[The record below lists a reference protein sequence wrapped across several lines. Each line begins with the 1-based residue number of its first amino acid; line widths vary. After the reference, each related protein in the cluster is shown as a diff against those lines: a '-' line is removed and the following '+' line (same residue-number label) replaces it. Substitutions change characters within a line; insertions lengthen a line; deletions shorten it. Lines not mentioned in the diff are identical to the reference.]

1 MSLSV
6 KVEGVT
12 KSFKDRQVLRDVSC
26 SFPEGRISVIL
37 GPNGSGKTTLMRA
50 ISRLE
55 APDSGRVEYL
65 DNGEAQGTGPALMR
79 RMTLIAQDPVLFNM
93 TVAGNVAYGLRLR
106 GLPSGEINERVGR
119 SLDAAGVS
127 RLSGARARTLS
138 GGEAQRTALAR
149 AFALRPELL
158 LLDEPSANLDPEGV
172 ALMESLVRRMKEEF
186 GTTVIMVTHNLFQ
199 ARRMAN
205 EAFLI
210 YGGRLVENGPAAE
223 FFGSPRNELTR
234 EFLSGEIIF

>member
-1 MSLSV
+1 MSLGVEV
-6 KVEGVT
+6 KGVA
-12 KSFKDRQVLRDVSC
+12 KSFKGRQVLENISC
-26 SFPEGRISVIL
+26 SFPQGRISVIL
-37 GPNGSGKTTLMRA
+37 GPNGSGKTTLLRA

-65 DNGEAQGTGPALMR
+65 DNGKPQDRGLALMR

-119 SLDAAGVS
+119 SLEAAGVS

-149 AFALRPELL
+149 AFALRPEML

-210 YGGRLVENGPAAE
+210 YGGRLVETGRAAE
-223 FFGSPRNELTR
+223 FFGSPLNELTR